1 MLHFLSFSFS
11 FSREM
16 TSYSSDSS
24 SAYSVNVTNANYRT
38 CHDKPI
44 NLKNLQLLLSN
55 NSKLYVKP
63 SQLVVKDENGTVI
76 FFSNGKMRIMGCID
90 ELDAT
95 FLAYKYTMMLDD
107 DYNFQP
113 VFAQSMTVRVVYNQM
128 INLPKFARECKSLP
142 LQYETE
148 LFPAVLIKKYKPIS
162 VNVFSSGK
170 IIMCGVKDIQQVED
184 IMQDLLPD
192 LDLCKLI

>member
-1 MLHFLSFSFS
+1 
-11 FSREM
+11 
-16 TSYSSDSS
+16 
-24 SAYSVNVTNANYRT
+24 
-38 CHDKPI
+38 
-44 NLKNLQLLLSN
+44 
-55 NSKLYVKP
+55 
-63 SQLVVKDENGTVI
+63 
-76 FFSNGKMRIMGCID
+76 MGCID

-107 DYNFQP
+107 DFNFQP
-113 VFAQSMTVRVVYNQM
+113 VYAQSMTVRVVYNQM

-142 LQYETE
+142 LQHEAE

-192 LDLCKLI
+192 LDLCKLL